1 MATRFDDGVHQPVR
15 DRLCGRE
22 DSVAL
27 GLGTESTC
35 SLARVRGEQFLDL
48 VPDAHEFVCLDDQ
61 VRNRALA
68 PNRRLVQDHRR
79 MGRIN
84 LLPGAPAASRAAPTP
99 MACPTRTA
107 QSGTRSCPGRAP
119 MAVNAVGRL
128 ARASAA
134 GDSPAYLR
142 TSRQRWL

>member
-1 MATRFDDGVHQPVR
+1 MATRFD
-15 DRLCGRE
+15 
-22 DSVAL
+22 
-27 GLGTESTC
+27 
-35 SLARVRGEQFLDL
+35 DL
-48 VPDAHEFVCLDDQ
+48 VPDAHEFVCLVDQ

-68 PNRRLVQDHRR
+68 RTAGWSRTTGAW
-79 MGRIN
+79 GRIN